1 MHASSPK
8 LFAEDTCLILDDP
21 SVQNLETKISEE
33 LQKIT
38 SWVNANKLTLNFA
51 KYNIILSPKSNVNN
65 LPDCYNSSDELQ
77 VSIVNES
84 KSLEIVMDKDLS
96 VLSHI
101 KKLEINFQ
109 NQ

>member
-8 LFAEDTCLILDDP
+8 LFADDTCLILDDP

-51 KYNIILSPKSNVNN
+51 KYNIIIVPPKSNVNN
-65 LPDCYNSSDELQ
+65 LPDFYNSSDELQ
-77 VSIVNES
+77 ISIVNES

-96 VLSHI
+96 VVSY
-101 KKLEINFQ
+101 
-109 NQ
+109 